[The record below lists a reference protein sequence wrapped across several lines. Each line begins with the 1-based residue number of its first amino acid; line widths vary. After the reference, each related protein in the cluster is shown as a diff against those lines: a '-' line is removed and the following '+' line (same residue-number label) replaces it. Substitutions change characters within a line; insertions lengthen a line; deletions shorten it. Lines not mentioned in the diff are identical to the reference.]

1 MWLYL
6 LLLAGCFCCSS
17 TVIPTVTVQQNTV
30 ATLPCPHK
38 KGDVTWSRYRHG
50 NPVILVT
57 IKNGE
62 ETISDKR
69 YGSLA
74 DNSLVITNVTP
85 LDTTTYLCNNTRVYL
100 DVVTP
105 PNVGTPS
112 AGNVPV
118 TQRNNGPGSTENQQ
132 PSGFWKM
139 SVCVVVGAVLVLLV
153 IFTLRFFLKKRSE
166 RNTRND
172 NSDKTGTNEPIYEEI
187 EANEEQRR
195 GMGSY
200 FESPYYRTSIS
211 EPPSAS
217 TPPSNNLYSAVTK
230 PTAKGCSG
238 ETGVYSLAQHPL
250 QTGNCGE

>member
-6 LLLAGCFCCSS
+6 LLLAGCFSCSS
-17 TVIPTVTVQQNTV
+17 TDIPTVKVQQNTV

-38 KGDVTWSRYRHG
+38 KGDVTWSRFRHG

-74 DNSLVITNVTP
+74 DNSLVITNVRSS
-85 LDTTTYLCNNTRVYL
+85 DTATYFCNKTRVYL
-100 DVVTP
+100 DVVTS
-105 PNVGTPS
+105 PNGGTPS

-118 TQRNNGPGSTENQQ
+118 TQRNSGPGSTENQQ
-132 PSGFWKM
+132 PSGVWKM
-139 SVCVVVGAVLVLLV
+139 AVGVVVGAVSVLLA

-166 RNTRND
+166 RSTRND

-187 EANEEQRR
+187 EANEGED
-195 GMGSY
+195 SY

-217 TPPSNNLYSAVTK
+217 TIPSNNLYSAVTK

-250 QTGNCGE
+250 QTGSGGE